1 MSKVYIACGHG
12 VSDNGSWDPGC
23 VYGSHTEAD
32 LMLPITR
39 AFVRFARYN
48 GITVYTDSTT
58 DRHQNM
64 NACIREANRIGVD
77 AYISLHCDYSGAPTG
92 TYPYYYTGSKE
103 GKKLASSLNQSVM
116 KMMNLKTRGLH
127 ASKTLGELTNTNT
140 TACIFETG
148 SIKSDL
154 KLFQNNPKRY
164 GLALAR
170 GLCDY
175 FGMDFSFLIKPK
187 MNLLIR
193 KSASLK
199 SKKEGSLDK
208 NGVYQ
213 ITELSADGTRGKTSS
228 GWITITPKYVDLV
241 STDSAFTIKTKMK
254 LLVRESASLKSKKEG
269 SLDGQHKITQISRD
283 GTRGKTTSGWITI
296 TPKYVTFI

>member
-23 VYGSHTEAD
+23 VYGSNTEAD

-48 GITVYTDSTT
+48 GITVYTDSKT
-58 DRHQNM
+58 DHHPNM

-77 AYISLHCDYSGAPTG
+77 AYISLHCDYNGAPTG
-92 TYPYYYTGSKE
+92 TYPYYYTGSTK
-103 GKKLASSLNQSVM
+103 GKKLANSLNQSVM
-116 KMMNLKTRGLH
+116 PMMNLKTRGLH
-127 ASKTLGELTNTNT
+127 ASRSLGELTNTNA

-154 KLFQNNPKRY
+154 KLFQNNPKCY

-175 FGMDFSFLIKPK
+175 LGVGFSFLIKPK

-199 SKKEGSLDK
+199 SKKIGTLDK

-228 GWITITPKYVDLV
+228 GWITVTLKYVDLV
-241 STDSAFTIKTKMK
+241 STDSAFTIETKMK

-283 GTRGKTTSGWITI
+283 GTRGKTAAGWITI

>member
-23 VYGSHTEAD
+23 VYGSNTEAD

-48 GITVYTDSTT
+48 GITVYTDSKT
-58 DRHQNM
+58 DHHQNM

-77 AYISLHCDYSGAPTG
+77 VYISLHCDYSGAPTG
-92 TYPYYYTGSKE
+92 TYPYYYTSSKK
-103 GKKLASSLNQSVM
+103 GKKLADRLNQSVM
-116 KMMNLKTRGLH
+116 TMMNLKTRGLH
-127 ASKTLGELTNTNT
+127 TSSSLGELTNTNA

-148 SIKSDL
+148 SIKADL
-154 KLFQNNPKRY
+154 KLFQQNPKRY
-164 GLALAR
+164 GLALTR

-187 MNLLIR
+187 MNLLLR

-199 SKKEGSLDK
+199 SKKAGTLDK
-208 NGVYQ
+208 NGVYR

-228 GWITITPKYVDLV
+228 GWITVTPKYVDLI
-241 STDSAFTIKTKMK
+241 STDSTFTIRTKMK
-254 LLVRESASLKSKKEG
+254 LLVRETVSLKSKKIG

-283 GTRGKTTSGWITI
+283 GTRGKTSSGWITI
-296 TPKYVTFI
+296 TPKYATFV

>member
-23 VYGSHTEAD
+23 VYGSNTEAD

-48 GITVYTDSTT
+48 GITVYTDSKT
-58 DRHQNM
+58 DHHQNM

-92 TYPYYYTGSKE
+92 TYPYYYTGSTK
-103 GKKLASSLNQSVM
+103 GKKLANSLNQSVM
-116 KMMNLKTRGLH
+116 PMMNLKTRGLH
-127 ASKTLGELTNTNT
+127 ASRSLGELTNTNAT
-140 TACIFETG
+140 SCIFETG

-170 GLCDY
+170 GLCGY
-175 FGMDFSFLIKPK
+175 LGVDFSFLIKPK
-187 MNLLIR
+187 MNLLLR

-199 SKKEGSLDK
+199 SKKIGTLDK

-228 GWITITPKYVDLV
+228 GWITATPKYVDLV
-241 STDSAFTIKTKMK
+241 STDSTFVIQTKMK
-254 LLVRESASLKSKKEG
+254 LLVRKSASLTSNKAG

-283 GTRGKTTSGWITI
+283 GMRGKTAAGWITI
-296 TPKYVTFI
+296 TPKYVTFV